1 MKTVITVP
9 QSAIKAV
16 SFSMAVKDIRYYL
29 NGMLLQHNGQET
41 RLVATDGHRLHAGI
55 VKHKGGKLLPS
66 IVQAIIPDAL
76 VKTMLKA
83 KAGKYVPKEII
94 ITIEGDNIKADLFD
108 DTSASA
114 KAIDGKFPDYSRV
127 IPEKASGDAAQFNP
141 AYLADAEAGAQAWVD
156 MKNFN
161 PTFNHNG
168 DSSGFLAV
176 DGFVAVV
183 MPRRANGGMDAPDP
197 EFRREM
203 AVAAP
208 VAVSATA
215 TATGE

>member
-16 SFSMAVKDIRYYL
+16 SYAMADKDIRYYL
-29 NGMLLQHNGQET
+29 NGMLVQHNGQET
-41 RLVATDGHRLHAGI
+41 RLIATDGHRLHAGI
-55 VKHKGGKLLPS
+55 VKHKGGELLPE

-83 KAGKYVPKEII
+83 KAGKHVPKEIV
-94 ITIEGDNIKADLFD
+94 ITIEGDNINADLFD
-108 DTSASA
+108 NTSASA
-114 KAIDGKFPDYSRV
+114 KAIDGRFPDYSRV
-127 IPEKASGDAAQFNP
+127 IPGKASGEAAQFNP
-141 AYLADAEAGAQAWVD
+141 AYLADAEAGAQAWVG
-156 MKNFN
+156 MKNIK

-168 DSSGFLAV
+168 TSSGFLAI
-176 DGFVAVV
+176 DGFVAVI
-183 MPRRANGGMDAPDP
+183 MPRRGNSGMSAPDP
-197 EFRREM
+197 AFRQEM

-208 VAVSATA
+208 VAVASTA

>member
-16 SFSMAVKDIRYYL
+16 SYAMAVKDIRYYL

-41 RLVATDGHRLHAGI
+41 RLIATDGHRLHAGI
-55 VKHKGGKLLPS
+55 VKHKGGELLPE

-83 KAGKYVPKEII
+83 KAKASKHVTKEIV
-94 ITIEGDNIKADLFD
+94 ITIEGDNINADLFD
-108 DTSASA
+108 GTSVSA

-127 IPEKASGDAAQFNP
+127 IPDKFSGEAAQFNP
-141 AYLADAEAGAQAWVD
+141 TYLADAEAGAQAWGD
-156 MKNFN
+156 MKNIK

-168 DSSGFLAV
+168 TSSGFLAI

-183 MPRRANGGMDAPDP
+183 MTCRANSGMSAPDP
-197 EFRREM
+197 AFRQEM

-208 VAVSATA
+208 GAATA